1 MVMSTVFAELALYGL
16 LLGGIYGLAASGLSL
31 MWGVMKVINVAHGEF
46 IMLGA
51 YIAYWLYWILGIH
64 PLISALVAF
73 PLGYVL
79 GLVIYKLVI
88 EKVLGS
94 GELLTL
100 IATFGIAIVT
110 VNLATVAWT
119 GDIRSVPEVLP
130 ILSFGSTRLSVSR
143 VLAFLAALS
152 FALALWVFLTRTY
165 YGKAIRAVSQDHF
178 AARVVGVN
186 ISKVSLMTFG
196 IGLAL
201 AMSTGSLIVLPVPS
215 VTPYIGELYILI
227 SFSIVVLGGIGSVLG
242 SLVGGLIM
250 GVAETYVSF
259 FNPALSPVV
268 SFTVLILVLLLRPEG
283 VFGRRV

>member
-1 MVMSTVFAELALYGL
+1 MSIVFAELALYGL

-51 YIAYWLYWILGIH
+51 YISYWLYWIFGVH
-64 PLISALVAF
+64 PIISALVAF

-100 IATFGIAIVT
+100 IATFGIAIVI

-130 ILSFGSTRLSVSR
+130 ILEFGGTRLSVSR
-143 VLAFLAALS
+143 ILASSTALS
-152 FALALWVFLTRTY
+152 IALALWVFLTKTY
-165 YGKAIRAVSQDHF
+165 YGKAIRAVSQDNF
-178 AARVVGVN
+178 AARVIGVN
-186 ISKVSLMTFG
+186 ISRVSLMTFG

-215 VTPYIGELYILI
+215 ITPYIGELYILI

-283 VFGRRV
+283 VFGRRT

>member
-1 MVMSTVFAELALYGL
+1 MSVVFAELALYGV
-16 LLGGIYGLAASGLSL
+16 LLGGIYGLAAMGLSL

-64 PLISALVAF
+64 PIISALVAF
-73 PLGYVL
+73 PVGYVL
-79 GLVIYKLVI
+79 GLVLYRLVI

-100 IATFGIAIVT
+100 IATFGISIVT
-110 VNLATVAWT
+110 VNLVTVAWT
-119 GDIRSVPEVLP
+119 ADIRSVPEVLP
-130 ILSFGSTRLSVSR
+130 ILTLGATRLSVSR
-143 VLAFLAALS
+143 ILAFLTALS
-152 FALALWVFLTRTY
+152 LALALWVFLTKTY
-165 YGKAIRAVSQDHF
+165 YGKAIRAVSQDQF

-186 ISKVSLMTFG
+186 IPRVSLITFG
-196 IGLAL
+196 LGLAL
-201 AMSTGSLIVLPVPS
+201 AVSTGSLVILPVPS
-215 VTPYIGELYILI
+215 ITPYIGELYVLI
-227 SFSIVVLGGIGSVLG
+227 AFSIVVLGGIGSTVG

-268 SFTVLILVLLLRPEG
+268 SFTVLIVVLLLRPEG